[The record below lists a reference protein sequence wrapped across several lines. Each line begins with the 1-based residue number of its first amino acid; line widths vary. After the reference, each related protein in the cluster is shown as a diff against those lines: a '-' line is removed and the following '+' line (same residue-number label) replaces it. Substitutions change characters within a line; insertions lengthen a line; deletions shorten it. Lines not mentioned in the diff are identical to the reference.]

1 MKCLSLLRA
10 SAFPVVAQSS
20 NFDRIEFLR
29 SHCLHDGVDTARQ
42 HPRCPQSGF
51 RLQAGIKL

>member
-1 MKCLSLLRA
+1 MKLTSLLRA

-20 NFDRIEFLR
+20 NFDRIEFLS
-29 SHCLHDGVDTARQ
+29 SHCLHDGFDKARQ
-42 HPRCPQSGF
+42 HPRFPQSGF